1 MKKINRREFIRMSA
15 VLAAAGALT
24 ACGGSKSPP
33 LVPVLVL
40 LQRA

>member
-15 VLAAAGALT
+15 VLAAANPV
-24 ACGGSKSPP
+24 PP
-33 LVPVLVL
+33 LIPVLVL